1 MVKAGRPIV
10 QEVPLVALLLAALF
24 QSTAPVAAA
33 TPPSAPPAK
42 AARLSCRKE
51 TVVGST
57 IKKKICPRKV
67 VEVAQSGEGAQT
79 AEVSRDAGK

>member
-1 MVKAGRPIV
+1 M
-10 QEVPLVALLLAALF
+10 VALLLAALF
-24 QSTAPVAAA
+24 QSTAPVAVA

-42 AARLSCRKE
+42 AARLACRKE

-67 VEVAQSGEGAQT
+67 EAAAQGDSAEAAQVADASGDPA
-79 AEVSRDAGK
+79 K

>member
-1 MVKAGRPIV
+1 M
-10 QEVPLVALLLAALF
+10 VALLLAALF

-42 AARLSCRKE
+42 AARLACRKE

-67 VEVAQSGEGAQT
+67 VEVAQNGSAEGADVAQ
-79 AEVSRDAGK
+79 ASGDPAK